1 MRRKSDENWE
11 VGQRCLADG
20 NANAAASRIH
30 YAVFQVVYGYAL
42 QHRGYKYDRSGGV
55 HADMARVVDSEIND
69 KRGSGQV
76 YRKLKSLRETADYG
90 REPADH
96 QVLTEVLPKAE
107 RIRSIFIKKNGEK

>member
-1 MRRKSDENWE
+1 MRGKSDENWR

-20 NANAAASRIH
+20 DMNAAASRLY

-42 QHRGYKYDRSGGV
+42 QHRGYRYDGSGGV

-76 YRKLKSLRETADYG
+76 YRKLKGLRETADYD

-96 QVLTEVLPKAE
+96 LVLTEVWPKAE
-107 RIRSIFIKKNGEK
+107 RIRNIFIKKNDEK